1 MRLFY
6 KKGTSILIVA
16 AIIVL
21 IFLFCMLLITLTQ
34 LTSLKQKSERLQ
46 AMVEAAKNDEQSKQ
60 ELLEYRKTDKYVIEW
75 AERMNMIPD
84 DVINYIKDL
93 EK

>member
-6 KKGTSILIVA
+6 KKSTSILIVA

-46 AMVEAAKNDEQSKQ
+46 AMVEAAQNDEQSKQ

>member
-1 MRLFY
+1 
-6 KKGTSILIVA
+6 
-16 AIIVL
+16 
-21 IFLFCMLLITLTQ
+21 MLLITLTQ

-46 AMVEAAKNDEQSKQ
+46 AMVEAAQNDEQSKQ